1 MTWQPLARFRDRAIP
16 KIDNL
21 RRARAAGLRVPDTF
35 WVYAG
40 DVAEPLAV
48 EPPAAL
54 LAGPCIIRSGSPTE
68 DTFETSNAGQLLS
81 VVVRERDEFGAA
93 LAAVIAALPRD
104 AAGAP
109 LGAAFVQPLVVSE
122 EAGVAF
128 LDGFYFEQTVAA
140 GSNEALT
147 SGQARGEVRRG
158 HFERDDAW
166 SSWTARVYQV
176 FASDGGPAID
186 IEFARDA
193 AGYILLQARP
203 ALFELAENPILSLAN
218 HKEILGDPPS
228 PWIVSVLVDAGR
240 EVLSFFGAVDA
251 RVAAWKDHYAIEL
264 ADRAW
269 MNFSFFFRLMDHWGL
284 PRQFVVAGVG
294 GEGGGPGD
302 ARILWGRFSKSAPRL
317 VLLQLRSLFSVF
329 TIRGRLAALDR
340 EIAAAT
346 TLADLY
352 AVNVSAMRLAIGT
365 NFAINSVL
373 TGVQRVRRALRI
385 RGDARVVTQV
395 MMEDYRALAFRPPE
409 ERDAALDGWLASYGH
424 RGPLESDPARPRF
437 AELREA
443 LRRDLDASAAALEG
457 ETPEP
462 ARGSGPSWIF
472 APLYWIDARREWF
485 RDQLMRRWQRIR
497 DALLAEAAAL
507 VEAGRL
513 ARVED
518 VFSLR
523 GSDLGADDLAAAA
536 EAGAAR
542 VEAASR
548 LVLPH
553 TAPREELVACLGEAL
568 REEAESAG
576 KTVFS
581 GIALSDA
588 VVEGVALRA
597 TDLTSLL
604 GSAALTRDTI
614 LVVAALEPS
623 WAVVFPRVGGV
634 VAEIGGELSHA
645 SILLREARRPA
656 IVNAAGI
663 FARVATGDRLRLDG
677 AAGLVEVLVT
687 R

>member
-1 MTWQPLARFRDRAIP
+1 MTWQRLARFVDRAIP

-21 RRARAAGLRVPDTF
+21 RRARAAGLRVPET
-35 WVYAG
+35 WWLRAR
-40 DVAEPLAV
+40 DVDDPALV
-48 EPPAAL
+48 EAPAAL
-54 LAGPCIIRSGSPTE
+54 ADGPCIIRSGSPTE

-81 VVVRERDEFGAA
+81 MVVRDRKQFGAS
-93 LAAVIAALPRD
+93 LAAVIAALPKDD
-104 AAGAP
+104 AGVP
-109 LGAAFVQPLVVSE
+109 LGAAFVQPLVLSE

-128 LDGFYFEQTVAA
+128 VDGFYFEQTVAA
-140 GSNEALT
+140 ESNEALT

-158 HFERDDAW
+158 HLERDDAW
-166 SSWTARVYQV
+166 SSFAERVHEV
-176 FASDGGPAID
+176 FEADGAPGSAID

-203 ALFELAENPILSLAN
+203 ALFELAVNPILSLAN

-294 GEGGGPGD
+294 GAGGGPAD
-302 ARILWGRFSKSAPRL
+302 ARVLWGRFFRSAPRL
-317 VLLQLRSLFSVF
+317 LSLQLRSLYSVF
-329 TIRGRLAALDR
+329 TIRSRLAALDR

-346 TLADLY
+346 TLRALY

-395 MMEDYRALAFRPPE
+395 MMEDYRALAFLLPE
-409 ERDAALDGWLASYGH
+409 ERDAALDGWLATFGH

-457 ETPEP
+457 EAP
-462 ARGSGPSWIF
+462 AVAPTRGPSWIF

-485 RDQLMRRWQRIR
+485 RDQLMLRWQRIR
-497 DALLAEAAAL
+497 NAMLAKATAL
-507 VEAGRL
+507 VEQGRL
-513 ARVED
+513 GAVDD

-523 GSDLGADDLAAAA
+523 GRDLDDDDLAAAA
-536 EAGAAR
+536 RAGAAR
-542 VEAASR
+542 VEAASA
-548 LVLPH
+548 LALPH
-553 TAPREELVACLGEAL
+553 TAPRDELLACLGEAA
-568 REEAESAG
+568 REQAESAG
-576 KTVFS
+576 KTIFP

-588 VVEGVALRA
+588 VIEGVALRA

-604 GSAALTRDTI
+604 GSAELTRDTI

-663 FARVATGDRLRLDG
+663 FSQVVTGDRLRLDG
-677 AAGLVEVLVT
+677 AAGLVEVLG
-687 R
+687 